1 MFKNKE
7 ARSLLMLLIYY
18 VPNLRAILNK
28 NSYQV
33 KSFKL
38 IQLGIAEGV
47 KEHFEYPMYGI
58 SCIVI

>member
-7 ARSLLMLLIYY
+7 AQSLLMLLIYY
-18 VPNLRAILNK
+18 MPNLRAILNK

-47 KEHFEYPMYGI
+47 NKSILNILCMAYP
-58 SCIVI
+58 V

>member
-7 ARSLLMLLIYY
+7 AQSLLMLLIYY

-47 KEHFEYPMYGI
+47 NKSILNILCMAYP
-58 SCIVI
+58 V